1 MEMESTVNLLDEI
14 NNLST
19 LMNDIANGDEQTA
32 CKGKRRLYLM
42 TQKVKLITLFDH
54 VVNERT
60 SLGVRVSTAEKI
72 KELNDDRYIK
82 YDKMYFL

>member
-1 MEMESTVNLLDEI
+1 MQRQKKTLL
-14 NNLST
+14 
-19 LMNDIANGDEQTA
+19 NDT
-32 CKGKRRLYLM
+32 KGK
-42 TQKVKLITLFDH
+42 IDTLFDH

-72 KELNDDRYIK
+72 KELNDDRYNK